1 VEGVLAKTVV
11 LNGLRIGRVVDVL
24 LSPDGDTV
32 VGLEVRCGDG
42 QHRFLPKAVAVERED
57 TIEIDSP
64 FALLDSDELGFYHDQ
79 GRTLRTR
86 RESAA

>member
-1 VEGVLAKTVV
+1 MEELLAKTVV
-11 LNGLRIGRVVDVL
+11 LNGLKVGRVVDVL
-24 LSPDGDTV
+24 LAPDGKAV

-42 QHRFLPKAVAVERED
+42 QHRFLPKAAAVEGED

-64 FALLDSDELGFYHDQ
+64 FALLDTDELGFYHEQ